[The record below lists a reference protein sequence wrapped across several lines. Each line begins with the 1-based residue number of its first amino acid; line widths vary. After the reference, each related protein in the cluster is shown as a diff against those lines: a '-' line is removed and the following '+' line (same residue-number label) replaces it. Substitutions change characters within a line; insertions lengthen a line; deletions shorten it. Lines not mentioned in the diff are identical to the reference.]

1 MSTNG
6 AVSVRSVKD
15 RRWIEPTGRIASLSS
30 SSSSSLDGAD
40 LAGISLVDVDYVRR
54 EPEAC
59 DAVKLKIKPGTRPKY
74 PRSHVSWGRF
84 LSTSM
89 ARKRYSGDS
98 SSRGLAQ

>member
-15 RRWIEPTGRIASLSS
+15 RRWIEPTGRIASLS

-89 ARKRYSGDS
+89 ARKRYS
-98 SSRGLAQ
+98 SSRGPAQ